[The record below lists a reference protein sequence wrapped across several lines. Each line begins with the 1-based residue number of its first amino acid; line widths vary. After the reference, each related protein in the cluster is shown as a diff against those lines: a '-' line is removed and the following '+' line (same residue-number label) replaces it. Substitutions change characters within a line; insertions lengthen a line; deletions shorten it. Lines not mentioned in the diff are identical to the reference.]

1 MSAGNG
7 IPVRDITASLYERER
22 ERKISADIWGG
33 KARTGK
39 IYFFL
44 KNSYKKLKS
53 ISLLIYN
60 PLSI

>member
-7 IPVRDITASLYERER
+7 IPVRDIPASLYERER

-33 KARTGK
+33 KARAGK

-44 KNSYKKLKS
+44 KNSFQK
-53 ISLLIYN
+53 
-60 PLSI
+60 